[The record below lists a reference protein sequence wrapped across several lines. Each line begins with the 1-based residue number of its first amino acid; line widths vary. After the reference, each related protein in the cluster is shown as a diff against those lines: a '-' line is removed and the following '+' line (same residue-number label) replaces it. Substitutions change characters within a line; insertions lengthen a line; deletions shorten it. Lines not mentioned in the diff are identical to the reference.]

1 MTMRCQSRY
10 ADCVETRWCHLQRYN
25 SKPATLEQYAR
36 VKPAPAGVPAEGN
49 FGSAMAA
56 QHPVQY
62 GQVQPGIGQPAAYAQ
77 QSDAYVQHSEP
88 YVPLGA
94 YFEQGVSEAHS
105 PLAAQPPPYNYDT
118 VSTGAVLRVCP
129 LCAT

>member
-1 MTMRCQSRY
+1 MCAMTMRCQSRY
-10 ADCVETRWCHLQRYN
+10 ADCVATWRWHLQRYN

-36 VKPAPAGVPAEGN
+36 VKPAPAGVPAEGD

-62 GQVQPGIGQPAAYAQ
+62 GQVQQGTGQPPAHA
-77 QSDAYVQHSEP
+77 QHSDP
-88 YVPLGA
+88 YVPLGV
-94 YFEQGVSEAHS
+94 YMEQGVPESHS

-118 VSTGAVLRVCP
+118 VRTGAVLRACLP
-129 LCAT
+129 TCAIWQ